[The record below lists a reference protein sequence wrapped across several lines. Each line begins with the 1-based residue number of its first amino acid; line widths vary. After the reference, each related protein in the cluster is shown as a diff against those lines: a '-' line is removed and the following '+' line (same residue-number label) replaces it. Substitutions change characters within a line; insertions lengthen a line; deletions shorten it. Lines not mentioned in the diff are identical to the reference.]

1 MTHSDKMWP
10 MKSHRL
16 LKDVFKDRSVQ
27 HVAEEMRLSPSTVYK
42 WAESPDT
49 GSASGIPNPL
59 DRALAL
65 IEASGDPRVIRWL
78 CEQTGGFFVENSNP
92 ASNKEPLQ
100 RLAPATS
107 LVVKKFADLLS
118 TVAEA
123 AADSKISGKE
133 AQHIRAEWEKLKRA
147 AEGYVKCCE
156 GGNFKQLNKDLKQ
169 D

>member
-1 MTHSDKMWP
+1 M
-10 MKSHRL
+10 
-16 LKDVFKDRSVQ
+16 KDVFKGKSVQ
-27 HVAEEMRLSPSTVYK
+27 HVAEEMNLSPSTVYK

-59 DRALAL
+59 DRIVAL
-65 IEASGDPRVIRWL
+65 ITAAEDPRLIRWL
-78 CEQTGGFFVENSNP
+78 CEQANGFYVENTNSENNGSP
-92 ASNKEPLQ
+92 SQ

-107 LVVKKFADLLS
+107 IVVKKFADLLS

-123 AADSKISGKE
+123 AADSKINPNE
-133 AQHIRAEWEKLKRA
+133 AQNIRQEWEKLKRA

-156 GGNFKQLNKDLKQ
+156 EGNFKKLSRDLKK